1 MYLLSA
7 RDPLP
12 EQLLYT
18 KRELRFKS
26 LLVRRHRSRPTH
38 FDRFLATH
46 AIWSGTISPL
56 RTKTPL
62 RKTPQKGKPRD
73 APYVA
78 ELTSAK
84 QSEDDHAA
92 DRSGDNHQS

>member
-1 MYLLSA
+1 MLFGVGPSLRSE
-7 RDPLP
+7 P
-12 EQLLYT
+12 
-18 KRELRFKS
+18 KR
-26 LLVRRHRSRPTH
+26 RSGKRP
-38 FDRFLATH
+38 
-46 AIWSGTISPL
+46 
-56 RTKTPL
+56 K
-62 RKTPQKGKPRD
+62 KGKPRD

>member
-1 MYLLSA
+1 LEWDHLSA
-7 RDPLP
+7 PNQNAAP
-12 EQLLYT
+12 E
-18 KRELRFKS
+18 KRPK
-26 LLVRRHRSRPTH
+26 
-38 FDRFLATH
+38 
-46 AIWSGTISPL
+46 
-56 RTKTPL
+56 
-62 RKTPQKGKPRD
+62 KGKPRD